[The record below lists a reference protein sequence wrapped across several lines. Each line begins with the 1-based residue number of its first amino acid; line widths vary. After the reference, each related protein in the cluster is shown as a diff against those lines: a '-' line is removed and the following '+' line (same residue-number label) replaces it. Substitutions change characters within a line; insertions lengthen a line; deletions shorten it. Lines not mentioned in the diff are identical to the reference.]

1 MAKRASVPKFGSWD
15 GDNVG
20 YTVYFDKVREN
31 KGATAPPLHRPSN
44 PNDPADNPGMS
55 GGGAPPSRP
64 ATSSGLRE
72 PQRGPTPDGQHR
84 RTGSNSSA
92 TSSDPGIQ
100 SKFAPPPQYQPRP
113 SPQHGYAQHD
123 HHGHG
128 QGHHHH
134 PPPAGQH
141 GGGGGGGGRR
151 APAPRAHSASTSP
164 QSRQRPSAVPK
175 FGAWD
180 NGEAAQGFTVQFD
193 NVKRHREMARGAAPA
208 GGVPVRSAPS
218 PEAVVAAARR
228 SRDPSF
234 MSKMF
239 GCFTVRD

>member
-1 MAKRASVPKFGSWD
+1 MAAKRASVPKFGSWD

-20 YTVYFDKVREN
+20 YTVYFEKVREN

-44 PNDPADNPGMS
+44 PKDPEDNPGMS
-55 GGGAPPSRP
+55 GGASPPSRP
-64 ATSSGLRE
+64 ATSSGHRE

-113 SPQHGYAQHD
+113 SPHNVYGQYD

-128 QGHHHH
+128 HHHQ
-134 PPPAGQH
+134 PPAGQH
-141 GGGGGGGGRR
+141 GGRR

-164 QSRQRPSAVPK
+164 ESRQRPSAVPK

-180 NGEAAQGFTVQFD
+180 NGAAAQGFTVQFD
-193 NVKRHREMARGAAPA
+193 NVKRHREMARGAATA
-208 GGVPVRSAPS
+208 GGAPVRRAPS

-228 SRDPSF
+228 SRDPSI